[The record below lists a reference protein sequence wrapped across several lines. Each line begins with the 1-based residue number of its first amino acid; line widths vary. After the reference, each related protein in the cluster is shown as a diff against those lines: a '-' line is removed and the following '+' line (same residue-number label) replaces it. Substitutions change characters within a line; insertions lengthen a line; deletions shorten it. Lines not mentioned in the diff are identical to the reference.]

1 MPSHQITFVEIGV
14 DVDKIG
20 GEIVDVRAA
29 NRLGGAKDVLPTGA
43 DVGVIGLRV
52 PSAGRFTR
60 CQIMSPGER

>member
-1 MPSHQITFVEIGV
+1 MTSGPNRRERIPSHQITFVEIGV

-43 DVGVIGLRV
+43 DVG
-52 PSAGRFTR
+52 
-60 CQIMSPGER
+60 ER